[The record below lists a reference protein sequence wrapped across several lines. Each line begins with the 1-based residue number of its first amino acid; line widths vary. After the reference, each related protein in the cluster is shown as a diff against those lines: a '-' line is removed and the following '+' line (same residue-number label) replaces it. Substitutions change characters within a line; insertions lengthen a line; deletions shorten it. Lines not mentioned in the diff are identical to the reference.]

1 MEKNVR
7 LRILSYGVIVYLL
20 LAFSWWSILLFV
32 KNKDAYLAKAELLRI
47 ALAAEGLYVD
57 EATFRQ
63 NEAFLLIER
72 EYKRQEWMIMGEAGV
87 FVISLIIAL
96 SLINRSYHKE
106 MEAAQQRR
114 NFLLSITHEL
124 KSPIASIQLVLET
137 FLRRQL
143 STGKIEALST
153 NALQETQ
160 RLNQLVNNLLL
171 SAKLETA
178 YQPFFEAVDLKELIT
193 QLVTMLQTKHPKAN
207 IQFSTTEPEGVWI
220 EADRM
225 GLTSVIIN
233 LLENALKY
241 SEAPAEL
248 EIALQEINGHWQIEV
263 ADYGIGISDKDKEK
277 IFEKF
282 YRVGNED
289 TRKTK
294 GTGLGLYIVKEIV
307 EAHAGKIS
315 VADHIPKGTVFTV
328 QFPISDPPENL
339 ATKMKRA
346 LDQKV

>member
-47 ALAAEGLYVD
+47 ALAAEGLYID

-72 EYKRQEWMIMGEAGV
+72 EYQRQEWMIMGEAGV

-143 STGKIEALST
+143 SPSKVEALSSS
-153 NALQETQ
+153 ALQETQ

-193 QLVTMLQTKHPKAN
+193 QLVTMLQTKHPKAD
-207 IQFSTTEPEGVWI
+207 IQFYSSEQDGVWI

-225 GLTSVIIN
+225 GLTSIILN

-241 SEAPAEL
+241 SEAPADL
-248 EIALQEINGHWQIEV
+248 EISLQEINGHWQIQV
-263 ADYGIGISDKDKEK
+263 ADHGIGISDKDKEK

-307 EAHAGKIS
+307 EAHAGTIS
-315 VADHIPKGTVFTV
+315 VTDHIPRGTVFTV

-339 ATKMKRA
+339 ASKMKRA